1 MKFAKVL
8 FFVCVIGICAAAAIE
23 RATSKAA
30 AEYTAATAALKY
42 ETGYKEM
49 FQNTFEIPSP
59 GNQKVSVQIG
69 TAKVETVLD
78 NVLLGTGSFLSG
90 IPFFFATTPTSPVV
104 TNNMVKFN
112 EKTWYIPFNTISN
125 ACNVSQANDPNIKNF
140 MTCMLSNKN
149 GPQVLKIFF
158 LELKNQNDFMS
169 KMTVNTSANDISS
182 KKQARGSFISKKFGD
197 VGSGLMYTM
206 QFQQSIAQIQ
216 KNDADVLAAKKA
228 SIEKLKKQIAELTAK
243 LVLLQKQKT
252 TLSSEL
258 QTVQTTKSETFNKR
272 QKKVTYRI
280 SLEATIKTLESS
292 ISTAS
297 QITALETTIA
307 TALKEL
313 EYWLQGS
320 IYHRVINTAE
330 KAGLLAIKNDNTQF
344 DAKIN
349 DYFFPQ

>member
-1 MKFAKVL
+1 MH
-8 FFVCVIGICAAAAIE
+8 VCVIGICAAAAIE

-49 FQNTFEIPSP
+49 FQNTFEAPSP

-69 TAKVETVLD
+69 TANVETVLD

-90 IPFFFATTPTSPVV
+90 IPFFFATAPASPVI

-125 ACNVSQANDPNIKNF
+125 ACSVSTASDPNVKNY
-140 MTCMLSNKN
+140 MTCMLSNKS

-158 LELKNQNDFMS
+158 LELNNQNDFMS
-169 KMTVNTSANDISS
+169 KMKVNNLASDISS

-197 VGSGLMYTM
+197 VGTGVYYVMT
-206 QFQQSIAQIQ
+206 FQQKIAQVRQ
-216 KNDADVLAAKKA
+216 TDAETLAAKKA

-272 QKKVTYRI
+272 QKKITYRI
-280 SLEATIKTLESS
+280 SLEATIKTLEGS
-292 ISTAS
+292 ISPAS

-320 IYHRVINTAE
+320 IYHRVINTTE
-330 KAGLLAIKNDNTQF
+330 KAGLLAMKNDNSQF
-344 DAKIN
+344 EAKIN